1 MISDHLYTCDNQFG
15 FKKGHG
21 TDSCIFSL
29 KEIVNYY
36 HNLSSP
42 VFICFLDASKAFDR
56 INHWRLFKKLIDRNI
71 PLFIVRLIV
80 YWYRHQVMNVRWGN
94 ACSTPFLV
102 QNGVKQGGILSPLF
116 FSIYMDD
123 LSIELNNSGIG
134 CHFGNVPL
142 NHFIYADDMSLVAP
156 SAGGLQKLIRI
167 CERYA
172 LAHDVIYNIE
182 KSVCMLVNSKKIK
195 LTKNPVIELSGAS
208 LKYLDSVKYL
218 GCFITSDLC
227 DDSDID
233 RQRRV
238 LLCNA
243 NRITRNFSR
252 CSEDVKLL
260 LFRTFCAN
268 MYGAHLW
275 SNYKKAVFQKL
286 KVSYHNALRWL
297 CNLSRDCSA
306 SGMLVTRNLPTF
318 DALRRN
324 YLSGF
329 MLRLR
334 KSNNVLLLTLISST
348 QYWYFS
354 GNLGPEVLDKLY
366 V

>member
-1 MISDHLYTCDNQFG
+1 
-15 FKKGHG
+15 
-21 TDSCIFSL
+21 
-29 KEIVNYY
+29 
-36 HNLSSP
+36 
-42 VFICFLDASKAFDR
+42 
-56 INHWRLFKKLIDRNI
+56 
-71 PLFIVRLIV
+71 
-80 YWYRHQVMNVRWGN
+80 MNVRWGN

-123 LSIELNNSGIG
+123 LSIALNNSGIG

-208 LKYLDSVKYL
+208 LKYVDSFKYL

-243 NRITRNFSR
+243 NRIPRNFSR

-275 SNYKKAVFQKL
+275 SCKL
-286 KVSYHNALRWL
+286 
-297 CNLSRDCSA
+297 
-306 SGMLVTRNLPTF
+306 
-318 DALRRN
+318 
-324 YLSGF
+324 
-329 MLRLR
+329 
-334 KSNNVLLLTLISST
+334 
-348 QYWYFS
+348 
-354 GNLGPEVLDKLY
+354 
-366 V
+366 